1 MKNNFNEEKITMS
14 KKLAKPIPRKRT
26 DDEEDENRFTCMQAI
41 EHAKSLCTKD
51 TKIVKSVKLS
61 QTVYKKN
68 SNISVILEPEYKN
81 KLVTPLAIVEG
92 EGKFYHTKNDS
103 FNKDEPYFLKIRPVA
118 MNPILYQIMQC
129 IYSDLNYLDSDN
141 CMKEKTFKDYNLYI
155 NGSKI
160 MSANIE
166 YLKNG
171 KPIGKRTSVAEDIDE
186 LVKKDPQMVKA
197 VLVVS
202 RFYNDGVM
210 CKIGFN
216 LKTLIMEKIC
226 KTTIIDTDGKV
237 ISIVTSGKEDDGDMD
252 TESDTDVEKECC
264 TKLQNMRLPNKKH
277 TNKGSD
283 YEDDDGE
290 EDQSLFSLP

>member
-1 MKNNFNEEKITMS
+1 MKEKITMS
-14 KKLAKPIPRKRT
+14 KKLAKPIQRRRIN
-26 DDEEDENRFTCMQAI
+26 DDESKLTCIQAL

-61 QTVYKKN
+61 QTIYKTS

-81 KLVTPLAIVEG
+81 KLITPLVIVEG
-92 EGKFYHTKNDS
+92 EGKVYHSKNDN
-103 FNKDEPYFLKIRPVA
+103 FNKDEPYFIKIRPIA

-129 IYSDLNYLDSDN
+129 IYTDLNYLDPDN
-141 CMKEKTFKDYNLYI
+141 SIEEKTFKDYNLYI

-171 KPIGKRTSVAEDIDE
+171 KPIGKRTSVAEEINE
-186 LVKKDPQMVKA
+186 LVKKDPQMIKA

-202 RFYNDGVM
+202 RFFNDGVM

-216 LKTLIMEKIC
+216 LKTLIMEKVC

-237 ISIVTSGKEDDGDMD
+237 ISIVTSGETDTEDD
-252 TESDTDVEKECC
+252 SDSETDIDKECA
-264 TKLQNMRLPNKKH
+264 KLQNMKLPNKKH
-277 TNKGSD
+277 TDKGSD
-283 YEDDDGE
+283 YDDDDGE
-290 EDQSLFSLP
+290 EDKSLFSLP